1 MRINTVVEFDD
12 KKVSLTDFDNKLKA
26 YLKENKIAQKEI
38 IDAHAYVKPEAIYVV
53 LEKYSGDM
61 INTTFT
67 NE

>member
-1 MRINTVVEFDD
+1 MKINTIVEFSD
-12 KKVSLTDFDNKLKA
+12 KKVSLVDFGNKLKA
-26 YLKENKIAQKEI
+26 YLKANKITQKEI
-38 IDAHAYVKPEAIYVV
+38 VDVHAYVKPEAIYVV

>member
-1 MRINTVVEFDD
+1 MKINTVVEFEDR
-12 KKVSLTDFDNKLKA
+12 KVSLTDFENKLKT

-38 IDAHAYVKPEAIYVV
+38 IDAHAYVKQEAIYVV

>member
-1 MRINTVVEFDD
+1 M
-12 KKVSLTDFDNKLKA
+12 SLTDFENKLKA

>member
-1 MRINTVVEFDD
+1 MKINTTVEFDD
-12 KKVSLTDFDNKLKA
+12 KKVSLTDFENKLKA

-53 LEKYSGDM
+53 LENYLGDM
-61 INTTFT
+61 INITFP

>member
-1 MRINTVVEFDD
+1 MKINTTVEFDD
-12 KKVSLTDFDNKLKA
+12 KKVSLTDFENKLKA

>member
-1 MRINTVVEFDD
+1 MKINTVVEFEDR
-12 KKVSLTDFDNKLKA
+12 KVSLTDFENKLKT